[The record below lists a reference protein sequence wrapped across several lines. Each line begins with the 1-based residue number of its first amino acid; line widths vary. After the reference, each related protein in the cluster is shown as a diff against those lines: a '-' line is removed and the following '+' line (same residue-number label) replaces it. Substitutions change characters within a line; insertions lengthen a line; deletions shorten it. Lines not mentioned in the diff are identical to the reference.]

1 MKKRDLRRLRRQD
14 LLEMLL
20 DLTKEN
26 EQLQKIN
33 QQLEQSLQDRTISL
47 QEIGSV
53 AEAALQ
59 LNGIF
64 QVAQSAADQYLFNV
78 QMRCQ
83 QMEEDTK
90 RKCEEMLGRANS
102 QVVQDEEQEAEA

>member
-90 RKCEEMLGRANS
+90 RKCEEMLGKAKS